1 MKKIFRPVMV
11 MLTACAASFQAQQIQ
26 NAQVLQPFTE
36 KLSLDRISNILFI
49 GDSHIQADWLTS
61 YLRQKFQSRYGNAG
75 RGLVFPYQLG
85 NTNGADD
92 FSSASNSA
100 WETFR
105 LVHEQDVF
113 PQLGASGFVI
123 GNKEKSFIEIQF
135 KNPED
140 TFDSVVIYND
150 AAMSGKPFTIYS
162 ETEPLSRFVQKKT
175 EKLSHTAVSGET
187 FHEIVSKYNTT
198 TTRLRQLNGD
208 RILQP
213 VAGNT
218 YKVERN
224 YPVYNAEFENKIQ
237 QLKQYTFTG
246 SETEVD
252 FSSPQQVFLM
262 QTDVP
267 KGNLFYG
274 FRFLKNV
281 KKGIVFNTVGV
292 NGATYGDFL
301 KYPLQVQQLVTLA
314 PDVLIIALGTNEIFS
329 NKITKEEFQANVS
342 TLISKFRA
350 ADPRLPVLLIG
361 PPDNQPKEAR
371 IPEIISWLQE
381 SAEKNNAAFFD
392 LYQAAGGKGYFK
404 KALMKKEAASDG
416 VHYLRPGYEN
426 QAELIWKAISS
437 VPGSP
442 GH

>member
-1 MKKIFRPVMV
+1 MKKIFRPLLIM
-11 MLTACAASFQAQQIQ
+11 MAAYTASFQAQQIE
-26 NAQVLQPFTE
+26 NAQLLKPFAD
-36 KLSLDRISNILFI
+36 KLSQARVSGILFI

-61 YLRQKFQSRYGNAG
+61 YLRHQFQSRYGNAG

-105 LVHEQDVF
+105 LVHEQDLF

-140 TFDSVVIYND
+140 TFDRVVIYND
-150 AAMSGKPFTIYS
+150 AAMDRKPFDVYT

-175 EKLSHTAVSGET
+175 EKLNHTAATGET

-213 VAGNT
+213 STGST

-224 YPVYNAEFENKIQ
+224 YPVYNAEFESRIRQ
-237 QLKQYTFTG
+237 TGQYRFTG

-262 QTDVP
+262 QTDIP
-267 KGNLFYG
+267 EGNLFYG

-281 KKGIVFNTVGV
+281 KKGVVFNTVGV

-301 KYPLQVQQLVTLA
+301 KYPLQVQQLVTLS
-314 PDVLIIALGTNEIFS
+314 PDVLMIALGTNEIFS

-371 IPEIISWLQE
+371 IPEIISWLRE

-404 KALMKKEAASDG
+404 KALVKKEAASDG

-437 VPGSP
+437 AIGSS